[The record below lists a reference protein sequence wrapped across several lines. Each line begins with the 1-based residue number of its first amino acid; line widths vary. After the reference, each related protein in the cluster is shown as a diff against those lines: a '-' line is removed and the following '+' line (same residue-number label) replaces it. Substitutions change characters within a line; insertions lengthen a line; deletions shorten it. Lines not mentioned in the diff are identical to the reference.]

1 VARNIGRS
9 IQRIPGTND
18 VSFTVQEG
26 DEDRYRFFILKNGAR
41 AGVPL
46 IDAVGNGQDA
56 TWMGHIML
64 HSSGTTIYALQPLG
78 PGASWKPVHDF
89 AAEGITGITRMAV
102 APDHSLIAFVA
113 VSKPK

>member
-1 VARNIGRS
+1 
-9 IQRIPGTND
+9 TND
-18 VSFTVQEG
+18 ISFTVQQG
-26 DEDRYRFFILKNGAR
+26 TEDRYRFLVLKNGAR
-41 AGVPL
+41 SGVPL

-56 TWMGHIML
+56 AWFGPDTML
-64 HSSGTTIYALQPLG
+64 HSSGTTIYAATMGGGTP
-78 PGASWKPVHDF
+78 AWRPVHDF